1 MAIYGTPLTM
11 GGGGGGQNETLP
23 PLLDNFKATR
33 LEGGIVPPTAN
44 TLAFKDIPD
53 GSKIKLV
60 KGSKISGTVT
70 YGTTTDLNHRIVFDS
85 NDWTKKEFQL
95 ENDSG
100 HNNISGSDIDQWL
113 NATKASGWW
122 TNQST
127 NTTSPDYAN
136 EQGFLYQLGITDELL
151 AQNFN
156 DININETAKAKVGL
170 PWVSVYGEEIPY
182 TFFENISMSDFGRYG
197 FLHGVSGELVDEYDK
212 SQAYTPKAPSLT
224 TIHSFT
230 GKIHPMMEPK
240 PETPVAL
247 DSDGSYFMFEKQTS
261 IVLSADKM
269 PVSRANALA
278 GAVWVYGEH
287 EPKNV
292 NDGTKINLTRE
303 EIVADSGTI
312 EKSVS
317 WDKKKE
323 FHARQFTYNPKKQY
337 QTMLEG
343 AIAYLPIMPDGQ
355 ELSKLPSKS
364 KIKLGKWNN
373 TVLKWIVCRDTSDN
387 QVRLI
392 LDGSSYNVLGE
403 KQFDAP
409 EPSNSNS
416 DRRSSGNNRYIWSNM
431 HQWLNSNKPANQW
444 YTSQHGA
451 DAPPNYANQNGFLN
465 QWTEKEIKSL
475 EFANWTVTKSSVDG
489 SGSETFR
496 SRVTLASTTE
506 LGLESGT
513 GGGKLDIMNSN
524 GDRGLGNFYWC
535 RTPHLSFADSVRGVN
550 GVGSLY
556 FDRASYAFGV
566 RPLCKPLS
574 NILVSLEPDSEGCYT
589 IV

>member
-1 MAIYGTPLTM
+1 MKVQGNFISFPKSGEV
-11 GGGGGGQNETLP
+11 NETLP
-23 PLLDNFKATR
+23 PLLDNFKAKR
-33 LEGGIVPPTAN
+33 A
-44 TLAFKDIPD
+44 D
-53 GSKIKLV
+53 
-60 KGSKISGTVT
+60 
-70 YGTTTDLNHRIVFDS
+70 
-85 NDWTKKEFQL
+85 
-95 ENDSG
+95 
-100 HNNISGSDIDQWL
+100 
-113 NATKASGWW
+113 
-122 TNQST
+122 TN
-127 NTTSPDYAN
+127 
-136 EQGFLYQLGITDELL
+136 
-151 AQNFN
+151 
-156 DININETAKAKVGL
+156 
-170 PWVSVYGEEIPY
+170 
-182 TFFENISMSDFGRYG
+182 
-197 FLHGVSGELVDEYDK
+197 
-212 SQAYTPKAPSLT
+212 
-224 TIHSFT
+224 
-230 GKIHPMMEPK
+230 
-240 PETPVAL
+240 
-247 DSDGSYFMFEKQTS
+247 
-261 IVLSADKM
+261 IVLTADKM

-292 NDGTKINLTRE
+292 NDGTKIELSRD

-323 FHARQFTYNPKKQY
+323 FHARQFTYNAKKQY

-343 AIAYLPIMPDGQ
+343 AIAYLPIMPDEQ

-416 DRRSSGNNRYIWSNM
+416 DRRSHGNNRYIWSNM
-431 HQWLNSNKPANQW
+431 HQWLNSNKAANQW

-451 DAPPNYANQNGFLN
+451 DAPPDYANQNGFLN

-513 GGGKLDIMNSN
+513 GGGRLDIMNSN
-524 GDRGLGNFYWC
+524 ADRDLGTFYWC
-535 RTPHLSFADSVRGVN
+535 RTPYPSYTSRVRGVYGGGALN
-550 GVGSLY
+550 Y
-556 FDRASYAFGV
+556 HYAYAEIGV

-574 NILVSLEPDSEGCYT
+574 NVLVSLEPDSEGCYT

>member
-1 MAIYGTPLTM
+1 MKVQGNFISFPKSGEV
-11 GGGGGGQNETLP
+11 NETLP
-23 PLLDNFKATR
+23 PLLDNFKAKR
-33 LEGGIVPPTAN
+33 A
-44 TLAFKDIPD
+44 D
-53 GSKIKLV
+53 
-60 KGSKISGTVT
+60 
-70 YGTTTDLNHRIVFDS
+70 
-85 NDWTKKEFQL
+85 
-95 ENDSG
+95 
-100 HNNISGSDIDQWL
+100 
-113 NATKASGWW
+113 
-122 TNQST
+122 TN
-127 NTTSPDYAN
+127 
-136 EQGFLYQLGITDELL
+136 
-151 AQNFN
+151 
-156 DININETAKAKVGL
+156 
-170 PWVSVYGEEIPY
+170 
-182 TFFENISMSDFGRYG
+182 
-197 FLHGVSGELVDEYDK
+197 
-212 SQAYTPKAPSLT
+212 
-224 TIHSFT
+224 
-230 GKIHPMMEPK
+230 
-240 PETPVAL
+240 
-247 DSDGSYFMFEKQTS
+247 
-261 IVLSADKM
+261 IVLTADKM

-292 NDGTKINLTRE
+292 NDGTKTELSRD

-323 FHARQFTYNPKKQY
+323 FHARQFTYNAKKQY

-355 ELSKLPSKS
+355 ELSKLQSKS

-416 DRRSSGNNRYIWSNM
+416 DRRSSGNNRYIWSNI

-513 GGGKLDIMNSN
+513 GGGRLDIMDSN

-535 RTPHLSFADSVRGVN
+535 RTPHPSFADTVRGVGEGGTIN
-550 GVGSLY
+550 N
-556 FDRASYAFGV
+556 DRARYAFGV

-574 NILVSLEPDSEGCYT
+574 NVLVSLEPDSEGCYT